1 MELEPILEVKDLHFS
16 YKKNSVLKGID
27 FELFKGEVVSLLGP
41 NGCGKSTLIRLMLKL
56 LPSKGSIKLSSNSL
70 DSYSHKEIAEHIAYI
85 PQYHNVP
92 FNYSV
97 LEMVLMGRISKLGL
111 FATPSQR
118 DFDVARNALIKAGIE
133 DLQNRAFGELSGGQK
148 QLVLLARA
156 IAQEVNVF
164 IMDEP
169 VNGLDYGNQIRLLEL
184 INSLAKE
191 GYTFLKTTHYPD
203 HALLVS
209 SRVVVMNGGKIIA
222 NGAPGEV
229 IHATMIEDVYGI
241 KADIIMHDTHARC
254 VPIFRDR
261 HVNERVRLRG
271 RD

>member
-1 MELEPILEVKDLHFS
+1 MELTPILKVEDLHFS

-56 LPSKGSIKLSSNSL
+56 LETKGSIELASKPLR
-70 DSYSHKEIAEHIAYI
+70 SYNHKEIAEHIAYI

-97 LEMVLMGRISKLGL
+97 LEMVLMGRVSKLGI
-111 FATPSQR
+111 FASPSQK
-118 DFDVARNALIKAGIE
+118 DFAIAKEALVKAGIE
-133 DLQNRAFGELSGGQK
+133 NLQYKAFGELSGGQK

-156 IAQEVNVF
+156 LAQEVNVF

-169 VNGLDYGNQIRLLEL
+169 VNGLDYGNQVRLLEL

-222 NGAPGEV
+222 NGTPQEV
-229 IHATMIEDVYGI
+229 IHARMIEEVYGI
-241 KADIIMHDTHARC
+241 KAEIIMHDSHARC
-254 VPIFRDR
+254 VPIFR
-261 HVNERVRLRG
+261 
-271 RD
+271 

>member
-1 MELEPILEVKDLHFS
+1 MELKPVLKVKDLHFG
-16 YKKNSVLKGID
+16 YKKHKVLQGID
-27 FELFKGEVVSLLGP
+27 FELYRGEVVSLLGP

-56 LPSKGSIKLSSNSL
+56 LDASDVICLSGRSL
-70 DSYSHKEIAEHIAYI
+70 REYSHKEIAEQIAYI

-97 LEMVLMGRISKLGL
+97 LEMVVMGRISKLGF
-111 FATPSQR
+111 FASPSHK
-118 DFDVARNALIKAGIE
+118 DHEIAKEALKRAGIIE
-133 DLQNRAFGELSGGQK
+133 LQDRPFGQLSGGQK

-156 IAQEVNVF
+156 IAQEVNIF

-184 INSLAKE
+184 IDSLAKE

-209 SRVVVMNGGKIIA
+209 SRVVVMDGGVVIA
-222 NGAPGEV
+222 NGTPEEV
-229 IHATMIEDVYGI
+229 IHSEMIESVYGI
-241 KADIIMHDTHARC
+241 KAEIITHDTHKRC
-254 VPIFRDR
+254 VPIFR
-261 HVNERVRLRG
+261 
-271 RD
+271 